1 MKRSSRKNA
10 GFTLLEI
17 MLVVCIIGLLIG
29 MGVKM
34 MGSKIDEAKIV
45 SAKGGVENFK
55 TALLMY
61 QSSTGSYPTTE
72 QGLKALV
79 TKPEGVR
86 NWRAQME
93 PGQLIDAWNHEY
105 VYVQPGVHN
114 PRSYD
119 VFSPGPD
126 GVPNTP
132 DDIGNWE
139 STTN

>member
-45 SAKGGVENFK
+45 SAKGGVESFK

-93 PGQLIDAWNHEY
+93 TGQLIDAWNHEY
-105 VYVQPGVHN
+105 GYVQPGVHN

-119 VFSPGPD
+119 VFSSGPD
-126 GVPNTP
+126 GVPNSP